1 MGWINDDTGKGSVD
15 DYFLANPEAG
25 NKCNDDAE
33 SCPDQSKPGGS
44 SRTYYLNFKSHYK
57 NTTILNIKFQVQTTL
72 NYSTQCPEITTP
84 C

>member
-44 SRTYYLNFKSHYK
+44 SRTDK
-57 NTTILNIKFQVQTTL
+57 ILKAITKTL
-72 NYSTQCPEITTP
+72 QF
-84 C
+84 

>member
-44 SRTYYLNFKSHYK
+44 SRTD
-57 NTTILNIKFQVQTTL
+57 
-72 NYSTQCPEITTP
+72 
-84 C
+84 

>member
-44 SRTYYLNFKSHYK
+44 SRTHY
-57 NTTILNIKFQVQTTL
+57 N
-72 NYSTQCPEITTP
+72 
-84 C
+84 